1 MSLKTYSILMGD
13 IISSRKAESE
23 VDLYTDF
30 NNIISKINKDYTAT
44 IVSPLTITLGDEFQ
58 ALTEKLDDSFLLANI
73 MRIEFLKKG
82 IDMRFV
88 IGTTIVD
95 SKILNKKNSWNMMG
109 HGLAEARELL
119 DDKKNKNSYRFS
131 IKKDNDIE
139 LITII
144 GALLNS
150 LGLSLTK
157 IENKWTANQLA
168 TIEIVKKSNAS
179 QIEVAKKLKKSR
191 YTLLK
196 ALKSAQSDIYDDH
209 IASINR
215 ALKFLDTL
223 K

>member
-1 MSLKTYSILMGD
+1 M
-13 IISSRKAESE
+13 
-23 VDLYTDF
+23 
-30 NNIISKINKDYTAT
+30 
-44 IVSPLTITLGDEFQ
+44 
-58 ALTEKLDDSFLLANI
+58 
-73 MRIEFLKKG
+73 
-82 IDMRFV
+82 
-88 IGTTIVD
+88 
-95 SKILNKKNSWNMMG
+95 
-109 HGLAEARELL
+109 
-119 DDKKNKNSYRFS
+119 
-131 IKKDNDIE
+131 
-139 LITII
+139 
-144 GALLNS
+144 
-150 LGLSLTK
+150 SLTK